1 MNSPEKFLHIIES
14 KNKSLVPVVKG
25 IPLHSLHNPQ
35 REAEVFASNHLAH
48 LSKSSNVFV
57 LGLGFGYHIEEMCK
71 ILQLKHK
78 SFSLTVIEA
87 HKELV
92 TLWRSYQKSS
102 AGVEVFNAA
111 RGEELYENQKIC
123 ELLLT
128 RPVVIIHQPSFQVA
142 KDFYTEFLL
151 KRACSEIAEFKVGD
165 TWWDEWST
173 NQTGPAQLVMQSQST
188 HANWL
193 KFFWELKHAE

>member
-1 MNSPEKFLHIIES
+1 MNSPEKFLHLIES
-14 KNKSLVPVVKG
+14 KNKSLVPVIKG
-25 IPLHSLHNPQ
+25 TPLHSLHNPQ

-48 LSKSSNVFV
+48 LSKSSNVIV

-92 TLWRSYQKSS
+92 TLWSSYQKNS
-102 AGVEVFNAA
+102 AGVEVYSAST
-111 RGEELYENQKIC
+111 GKELYENKKIC
-123 ELLLT
+123 ELLLN
-128 RPVVIIHQPSFQVA
+128 RPVVIIHQPSFEVA
-142 KDFYTEFLL
+142 KNFYTEFLT
-151 KRACSEIAEFKVGD
+151 KRACGDIVEFKVD
-165 TWWDEWST
+165 HPWWDEWSKS
-173 NQTGPAQLVMQSQST
+173 QAGPAQQVMRSQST